1 MKNKKNNRMGLTLS
15 PFYDKIKIQ
24 KGKESQR
31 SQKLK
36 KIKKVLDKTKSL
48 MYNKDTK

>member
-1 MKNKKNNRMGLTLS
+1 MGLTLS

-36 KIKKVLDKTKSL
+36 NKKSS
-48 MYNKDTK
+48 